1 MNDILTFAGIIILL
15 AFGLMGWMF
24 LKLRKR
30 GLKPA
35 SRAKVSAAWKH
46 AVSIPDPVR
55 RVMEADKV
63 LDLALSELG
72 FSGHLGDKLKKAGAR
87 FSDIDGVWRAHKL
100 RNTLAHETGAHV
112 SDAQAAAAL
121 RSFERAIGDLS

>member
-1 MNDILTFAGIIILL
+1 MNDILIITGIVVAL
-15 AFGLMGWMF
+15 AFALMGWMF
-24 LKLRKR
+24 LKLRRR

-35 SRAKVSAAWKH
+35 SRAKVAAAWKH
-46 AVSIPDPVR
+46 ALSIPDPVR

-87 FSDIDGVWRAHKL
+87 FSDLDGVWRAHKL
-100 RNTLAHETGAHV
+100 RNTLAHETGARA

-121 RSFERAIGDLS
+121 RAFEKAIGDLS